1 MAIIIDPI
9 VVSKIKQG
17 LRVSHNKLDADILA
31 DIEACLADLR
41 VCGIIEPQVSDPLIY
56 NAIKLYCRSLYT
68 DDVAKGAEY
77 LRRYE
82 AMKSC
87 LMMAEGYGHKSG
99 EEAAHV

>member
-1 MAIIIDPI
+1 MAAVINTELLAK
-9 VVSKIKQG
+9 VKQG
-17 LRVSHNKLDADILA
+17 LRVSHDKLDDDLRADV
-31 DIEACLADLR
+31 EACLADLT
-41 VCGIIEPQVSDPLIY
+41 VCGIIEPQADDPLIY

-68 DDVAKGAEY
+68 DDTAKGAEY

-87 LMMAEGYGHKSG
+87 LMMAEGYGYPA